1 MNIKKIIFLLICSIL
16 CLNLSAQWRRQYIP
30 GDELK
35 GIPSEWSYIYE
46 SGNKAVT
53 FTDSGILMIVAK
65 NQYFTTTDEGF
76 VPVLIGIYKNGNLF
90 VRGKYAFKIL
100 PEGHACGLD
109 GFKEVL
115 KLIRTNS
122 VVIRIVA
129 PLYNNF
135 EFDVTTTKM
144 YAGTQVK
151 FNQTKYESKN

>member
-1 MNIKKIIFLLICSIL
+1 MKRLFFLLICSIL

-46 SGNKAVT
+46 SGNKAIT

-76 VPVLIGIYKNGNLF
+76 VSVLIGIYENGKLLA
-90 VRGKYAFKIL
+90 RGKYAFTML
-100 PEGHACGLD
+100 PDGHACGLD
-109 GFKEVL
+109 
-115 KLIRTNS
+115 LIRTS
-122 VVIRIVA
+122 GAVIRIVA

-135 EFDVTTTKM
+135 EFDITTARM
-144 YAGTQVK
+144 YVGSQVK
-151 FNQTKYESKN
+151 FNQIKNEFKK